1 MDSFTVVRSIDPLTQ
16 SYIGHTGEEVHR
28 CDGDERFPTLL
39 VLQFSTG
46 IREVFRLEDLEVGEL
61 TADEALGKL
70 RAPHGG
76 IQPGK
81 ERLPRPRKPRAL
93 KGQQPGYCLHGHP
106 RPVPSVKC
114 TECDRLRKQGVR
126 ARQAEALALA
136 RLADMGGGR

>member
-1 MDSFTVVRSIDPLTQ
+1 MKYFTVMQGIDPLTEC
-16 SYIGHTGEEVHR
+16 YIGHTGEEVHR
-28 CDGDERFPTLL
+28 CDGDERYPTLL

-46 IREVFRLEDLEVGEL
+46 IREVFRAEDLALWEG
-61 TADEALGKL
+61 APPDEDPGKL

-76 IQPGK
+76 IQLGK
-81 ERLPRPRKPRAL
+81 ERLPRMKKPRAL
-93 KGQQPGYCLHGHP
+93 KGQPGYCVLGHP

-136 RLADMGGGR
+136 RLAEMGVGR